1 MSQSKASS
9 RDANLKVTKLML
21 DNQNKEQC
29 EARTWWGT
37 TVILSGLYSKFQT
50 CLGYMI
56 LHLKNK
62 MKKKSSS
69 EKYYK
74 IP

>member
-37 TVILSGLYSKFQT
+37 TVILSGLYSKFQA
-50 CLGYMI
+50 CLHYKI

-62 MKKKSSS
+62 M
-69 EKYYK
+69 EKEK
-74 IP
+74 Q

>member
-9 RDANLKVTKLML
+9 GDANLKVTKLML

-29 EARTWWGT
+29 GTRTWWGT
-37 TVILSGLYSKFQT
+37 TVILSGLYSKFQAS
-50 CLGYMI
+50 LGYMI

-62 MKKKSSS
+62 MKKK
-69 EKYYK
+69 KK
-74 IP
+74 Q